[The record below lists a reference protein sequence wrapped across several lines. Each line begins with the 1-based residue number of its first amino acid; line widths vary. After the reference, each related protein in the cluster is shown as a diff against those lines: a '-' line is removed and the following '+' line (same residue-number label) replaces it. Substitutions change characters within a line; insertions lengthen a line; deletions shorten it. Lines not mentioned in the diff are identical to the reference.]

1 MLLGIMSKTEVKL
14 FILKNKD
21 MTNQILMITMA
32 ALGIGL
38 SIIPGSTM
46 TPGLAKGLTWLV
58 AGIASKFLK

>member
-1 MLLGIMSKTEVKL
+1 VKL
-14 FILKNKD
+14 FILKNKN

-46 TPGLAKGLTWLV
+46 TPGLAKGLSWLV